1 MEKQITESQ
10 KRQREILD
18 SLPLIAL
25 VLGFDMKI
33 RYVNQSAALFF
44 GHDRKYGIGL
54 SLLEINPGS
63 QHTKAYQAICMSM
76 KDRVSTYVE
85 SHAIDHNNKPIWFQQ
100 FTQPVDEGLLVFM
113 QNITDSKLV
122 HEELEKIKN
131 ELEESVKTQQSEILK
146 VNRRLEQ
153 EIKIRKRIE
162 EELGEEMRRREFFT
176 HALVHELKTP
186 LTPIISSSETL
197 LSQLKEEPNLSLS
210 NNILVGAKDLSER
223 IEELLDI
230 AKGEV
235 SKLDLSASWVDPLE
249 LTKTAVNSMV
259 YQFSHSGQTLK
270 LHLSDTK
277 VRIPGDGKRLSQVI
291 TNLLKNASEYS
302 PEGSEVTVNSIINNT
317 NWVVS
322 VEDNGIGIS
331 EKDQKNLFQMYSTIG
346 TNKRRGLG
354 IGLALSKML
363 VDLHGGEIWY
373 KSKKSG
379 GSVFGFTIPIRKKR
393 T

>member
-33 RYVNQSAALFF
+33 RYVNQPAALFF
-44 GHDRKYGIGL
+44 GHERKYGIGL

-63 QHTKAYQAICMSM
+63 QHTKAYQAIRMSM
-76 KDRVSTYVE
+76 TDRVSTYIE
-85 SHAIDHNNKPIWFQQ
+85 SHAIDHNNKPNWFQQ
-100 FTQPVDEGLLVFM
+100 YTQPVDEGLLVFI

-122 HEELEKIKN
+122 HEELENIKK

-153 EIKIRKRIE
+153 EVIKRKRIE
-162 EELGEEMRRREFFT
+162 EELEEEMRRREFFT
-176 HALVHELKTP
+176 RALVHELKTP

-197 LSQLKEEPNLSLS
+197 LSQLKEEPDLSLS
-210 NNILVGAKDLSER
+210 KNILAGAKDLSER
-223 IEELLDI
+223 IEEVLDI

-235 SKLDLSASWVDPLE
+235 SKLDLSASWVNPLE
-249 LTKTAVNSMV
+249 LTKTAVNSMT
-259 YQFSHSGQTLK
+259 YQFSHSAQTIK

-277 VRIPGDGKRLSQVI
+277 VQIPGDGKRLSQVI

-302 PEGSEVTVNSIINNT
+302 PEGSEIIVHSTTNNAE
-317 NWVVS
+317 WIVS
-322 VEDNGIGIS
+322 VEDDGIGIS
-331 EKDQKNLFQMYSTIG
+331 KKDQKNLFRMYSTIG
-346 TNKRRGLG
+346 TNRRRGLG
-354 IGLALSKML
+354 IGLALSKIL
-363 VDLHGGEIWY
+363 VELHGGDIWY
-373 KSKKSG
+373 KSKKNK
-379 GSVFGFTIPIRKKR
+379 GSVFGFSIPIRKMR